1 MIPSITLVS
10 GDGAFFFS
18 SHPKELGMYTHMG
31 GGIYS
36 SNDLMDE
43 LVEAVL
49 AICSRLSKVNLTCME
64 IKWPSIHGYTL
75 SIAFH
80 TDLHNST
87 FRSFPWPIDTE
98 WETPG
103 VLHSSAHALWS
114 AGEEASNYSSFS
126 KQHTYG

>member
-1 MIPSITLVS
+1 
-10 GDGAFFFS
+10 
-18 SHPKELGMYTHMG
+18 MYAHMG

-49 AICSRLSKVNLTCME
+49 AICSRLSKINLTCME

-103 VLHSSAHALWS
+103 VLHSSVHALWS
-114 AGEEASNYSSFS
+114 AGEEASNYTSFS